1 MKSGNKKG
9 RHKDAPAQT
18 ERAKKGKIW
27 ELYKA
32 KIMGRGGFS
41 PEKLAQTIATFKNGG
56 ISSTE
61 ISRPHKPSGKKPISR
76 PK

>member
-1 MKSGNKKG
+1 MKKA
-9 RHKDAPAQT
+9 RHKAAPGQT

-32 KIMGRGGFS
+32 KVMGRGGFS
-41 PEKLAQTIATFKNGG
+41 HEKLTQVISSFKEGG
-56 ISSTE
+56 ISNTE
-61 ISRPHKPSGKKPISR
+61 QHRPHKPSGKKPISR

>member
-1 MKSGNKKG
+1 MKSGNPKR
-9 RHKDAPAQT
+9 RHKSAPAQT

-32 KIMGRGGFS
+32 KVMGRGEFS
-41 PEKLAQTIATFKNGG
+41 HEKLAQAIATFKNGG
-56 ISSTE
+56 ISNTE
-61 ISRPHKPSGKKPISR
+61 QSRPHKPSGKKPISR